1 MADEL
6 NTVLRNKRL
15 FKICEAVKL
24 GLRYYYMD
32 AKQRYEVTPVLRD
45 FALRI
50 IPSLQDGW
58 LTAKYPWTRE
68 YTKKNKS
75 EKAARSRP
83 LLY

>member
-1 MADEL
+1 M
-6 NTVLRNKRL
+6 NLRGLKKMDFKLDKRTY
-15 FKICEAVKL
+15 KICEAVKL

-50 IPSLQDGW
+50 IPSLPDGW

-68 YTKKNKS
+68 YTKKNK
-75 EKAARSRP
+75 
-83 LLY
+83 